1 MHPAVSK
8 LVVVLAMLELACLG
22 AANASEANSGVAP
35 PEPYRLEVE
44 REGRF
49 GGEDVDY
56 RAVVA
61 ETILED
67 ASGKPAASIVSVS
80 YLRTDVRGDAER
92 PVIFVFNGGPGS
104 ASLWL
109 HMGFVGPRRIDF
121 GNDIQPETAPPFRL
135 ADNTESPLDVADL
148 VLFDPPGTGFS
159 RVLPGGKVEQ
169 FYGVQQDA
177 TATVDF
183 IRSWIREHGRW
194 NSPKYLMGESYGTVR
209 AAVAAKLLAGGPFGT
224 GHMDGI
230 TLNGVILL
238 GQAMDGSGSAGRD
251 GAFINS
257 LPSLAAT
264 AWHHE
269 RVDREDTT
277 LEEHVD
283 AARRF
288 AAGEYRDALYAG
300 WDLDADERRQI
311 AERLAGL
318 VGLSADEI
326 LELNLRVPNRGYAER
341 LLAGVGKEVGM
352 YDSRFVLP
360 LENDGNDPVADD
372 PAMGQYVPGYVA
384 AVNLYL
390 RRELGVELDRSYD
403 AIEFRSVNARWDYG
417 HGPGV
422 PSSRNFTEDLATA
435 ARRNPALR
443 IFVGTGYYDLVTT
456 LGAAEYTLAHSG
468 IERER
473 VQFRNYE
480 SGHMPYLGPDSRRA
494 LADDIRRFVAGELA
508 TGR

>member
-1 MHPAVSK
+1 MRPAVSK
-8 LVVVLAMLELACLG
+8 PVVVLAAIVLACPG
-22 AANASEANSGVAP
+22 AANAKEPKADVAA
-35 PEPYRLEVE
+35 PEPYHLDVE

-49 GGEDVDY
+49 GGEEVDY
-56 RAVVA
+56 RVVVA
-61 ETILED
+61 ETFLED

-80 YLRTDVRGDAER
+80 YLRTDVRGEAER

-109 HMGFVGPRRIDF
+109 HMGFVGPRRVDF

-159 RVLPGGKVEQ
+159 RLLPDGKPEQ

-209 AAVAAKLLAGGPFGT
+209 AAVVAKLLAGGPFGT
-224 GHMDGI
+224 GRMDGI

-251 GAFINS
+251 GAFVSS

-264 AWHHE
+264 AWYHG
-269 RVDREDTT
+269 RVDREDAT
-277 LEEHVD
+277 LEQHVA

-300 WDLDADERRQI
+300 WDLDDRERRQI

-318 VGLSADEI
+318 VGLPADEI
-326 LELNLRVPNRGYAER
+326 LELNLRVPNRAFAER
-341 LLAGVGKEVGM
+341 LLAGEGKELGL

-360 LENDGNDPVADD
+360 LENGGNDPVADD

-384 AVNLYL
+384 AANLYL
-390 RRELGVELDRSYD
+390 RRELGVELDRPYD
-403 AIEFRSVNARWDYG
+403 AIAFRSVNARWDYG

-422 PSSRNFTEDLATA
+422 PPSRNFTEDLATA

-443 IFVGTGYYDLVTT
+443 VFVGTGYYDLVTT

-468 IERER
+468 IPRER
-473 VQFRNYE
+473 VLLRDYE

-494 LADDIRRFVAGELA
+494 LADDIRRFVSGEPAG
-508 TGR
+508 R